1 MSVVC
6 KVSVLVP
13 VYNVKK
19 YLRQCLDSLAAQTLD
34 GIEFVCIDDG
44 STDGCSEILDAY
56 AAQDERF
63 RVIHKENSG
72 YGVSMNVGLRAARG
86 EYIGIVESDDFA
98 DTEMFAALYDIAKKQ
113 DAEVVRSNFWD
124 TAKTGSIFHEALLG
138 HPYEQIFCPMECN
151 PKLLLT
157 LPNIWSAVYRKTF
170 LFKHDIW
177 FHETPGASFQD
188 LSFSFLVISSAQRYF
203 LVRNAYLHYRVDNPS
218 SSVHSKGKI
227 FCVSDEYEYMEEFL
241 RKHKRGVLQH
251 RWAARLFFQHILANE
266 SRIAPEWLGRY
277 WERAIGQLMQAHRNG
292 YFEHELVHHPKKW
305 VVQRVSYQQQKLLA
319 AIGCWSQLQ
328 SAPHVYLYGAGKVAK
343 KMLEEMKC
351 HSIVPSGFIV
361 SQMTGNDDEVDGIPV
376 CTMEKASVNREYD
389 LVVIAVTP
397 RKPEV
402 QQEIFFQ
409 LEQAGYRNVIVLTKE
424 LQEALA

>member
-1 MSVVC
+1 MV

-34 GIEFVCIDDG
+34 GIEFICIDDG

-56 AAQDERF
+56 AEKDERF

-72 YGVSMNVGLRAARG
+72 YGASMNVGLRAARG

-98 DTEMFAALYDIAKKQ
+98 DAEMFAALYDVAKLQ

-124 TAKTGSIFHEALLG
+124 TAETRSTFHEALSG

-151 PKLLLT
+151 PKLLLA
-157 LPNIWSAVYRKTF
+157 LPNIWSAIYRRTF
-170 LFKHDIW
+170 LFEHGIW
-177 FHETPGASFQD
+177 FHETLGASFQD

-203 LVRNAYLHYRVDNPS
+203 LVRGAYLHYRVDNPN

-241 RKHKRGVLQH
+241 RKHKRSASQH

-277 WERAIGQLMQAHRNG
+277 WERAIRQLMQAHRDG
-292 YFEHELVHHPKKW
+292 YFEHELVYHPEEW
-305 VVQRVSYQQQKLLA
+305 VVQRVSCQQQKTLA
-319 AIGCWSQLQ
+319 ALGCWLRLQ
-328 SAPHVYLYGAGKVAK
+328 NATHVYLYGAGKVAK
-343 KMLEEMKC
+343 QMLEVMKR
-351 HSIVPSGFIV
+351 HSIVPSGFLV
-361 SQMTGNDDEVDGIPV
+361 SQRAGNADEVDGIPV
-376 CTMEKASVNREYD
+376 RTMAGTTVNHEHD
-389 LVVIAVTP
+389 IIVIAVTP
-397 RKPEV
+397 RKPDV

-409 LEQAGYRNVIVLTKE
+409 LERSGYRNVIVLTKE